1 MSFEDEEEIRAV
13 APEVTDDLEA
23 ERDDLEKEIAQAGA
37 GGDPGIALL
46 LELARNGKIDP
57 WNVDIIKVTDEY
69 LRALDKLDPRDLAR
83 SARCIFYAAAL
94 VHLKARALSER
105 HSRALLDAALAG
117 DTTDGDD
124 AWGRGLRPGDLPL
137 LYPDADAMLSP
148 RERRPRSRG
157 VTLLDLILALRSFD
171 DRAAAKE
178 DALLEIPQ
186 FDGEIA
192 SDECLGVTH
201 RDDLERD
208 KAEVREILGRRN
220 TTEPGKPVHD
230 TDLVGE
236 DRPRV
241 AVFLALLSLSADEE
255 VELDQDVLYGDL
267 LVRLGPQFGKPRA
280 PEPPAELVP
289 ALAPAHDVEQSA
301 VEITAVA
308 TKEDA
313 S

>member
-1 MSFEDEEEIRAV
+1 MSFDDEDEVRSQA
-13 APEVTDDLEA
+13 AEVCSEDTESEREDLEQ
-23 ERDDLEKEIAQAGA
+23 EIAAAGA
-37 GGDPGIALL
+37 GSDPGIALL
-46 LELARNGKIDP
+46 LELARSGKIDP

-94 VHLKARALSER
+94 VHLKARALAER
-105 HSRALLDAALAG
+105 HSRALLDAAMSD
-117 DTTDGDD
+117 DTTDGGDGF
-124 AWGRGLRPGDLPL
+124 GRGMRPGDLPL
-137 LYPDADAMLSP
+137 LYPDADAMLAP

-171 DRAAAKE
+171 DRLAARE
-178 DALLEIPQ
+178 DAELEIPQ
-186 FDGEIA
+186 FDGEMA

-208 KAEVREILGRRN
+208 KAEVRELLGELNARD
-220 TTEPGKPVHD
+220 PGKPVSD
-230 TDLVGE
+230 LNLVGPE
-236 DRPRV
+236 RPRV

-255 VELDQDVLYGDL
+255 VELEQDVLYGSL

-280 PEPPAELVP
+280 PEVKDEAPEVMDEAGLV
-289 ALAPAHDVEQSA
+289 
-301 VEITAVA
+301 TAVSEEA
-308 TKEDA
+308 PREV

>member
-1 MSFEDEEEIRAV
+1 MSFDDDEEIRAI
-13 APEVTDDLEA
+13 APEGVAEDALEA
-23 ERDDLEKEIAQAGA
+23 EREDLEKEIAAAGA

-46 LELARNGKIDP
+46 LELARSGKIDP

-105 HSRALLDAALAG
+105 HSRALLDAALAE
-117 DTTDGDD
+117 DTTDGGD
-124 AWGRGLRPGDLPL
+124 WGRGLRPGDLPL
-137 LYPDADAMLSP
+137 LYPDADAILAP
-148 RERRPRSRG
+148 RERRPRARG

-171 DRAAAKE
+171 ERSAARE
-178 DALLEIPQ
+178 DALLEIPA

-208 KAEVREILGRRN
+208 KADVRALLERRN
-220 TTEPGKPVHD
+220 SAQPGVPVAD
-230 TDLVGE
+230 TDLVAP

-241 AVFLALLSLSADEE
+241 AVFLALLSLAADEE
-255 VELDQDVLYGDL
+255 VELDQDVLYGSL
-267 LVRLGPQFGKPRA
+267 LVRLGPQFGKPRL
-280 PEPPAELVP
+280 PEPPSDEA
-289 ALAPAHDVEQSA
+289 AP
-301 VEITAVA
+301 
-308 TKEDA
+308 
-313 S
+313 